1 MSLTTVTGLTA
12 IELADEIWEALDAL
26 INERLY
32 ENSVAEEDV
41 ADFKNQIAT
50 LLIENL
56 EENL

>member
-41 ADFKNQIAT
+41 ADFKNQIAA

>member
-12 IELADEIWEALDAL
+12 IELADEIWEALDIL

-41 ADFKNQIAT
+41 AEFKNQIAT

>member
-12 IELADEIWEALDAL
+12 IELADEIWEALDIL

-41 ADFKNQIAT
+41 AEFKNQIAT
-50 LLIENL
+50 NSQVYIKN
-56 EENL
+56 